1 MKDSS
6 DQHNIHGSV
15 QDSANEG
22 ETKAGQPGSCAVV
35 LDLASGEMTIT
46 DEQIFSLTG
55 YPAHHFTHMSDLF
68 DLTVMGAGPMA
79 QQFLALSDGREHWQ
93 MEFRIYTASADILWL
108 QAMFDRELCPDTGRH
123 LL

>member
-1 MKDSS
+1 
-6 DQHNIHGSV
+6 
-15 QDSANEG
+15 
-22 ETKAGQPGSCAVV
+22 
-35 LDLASGEMTIT
+35 MTIT

-123 LL
+123 LLQGRLTDISQPAQVAKTKAVLLSAMHSSASEVYS